1 MKNLLLLNLIYFPFS
16 LFAQE
21 GWTSVFIE
29 ADSSGKDFE
38 ILDTIYVP
46 LYSDSNIV
54 NGAESYKG
62 CPLEKQHN
70 IHGIGQAYDFN
81 EHDWV
86 SVEIKDWVVS
96 TEIDSIFFEYH
107 YYRNS
112 RAEVVDTLIVQL
124 SNGFENED
132 SSTLVPTKKSGLAK
146 VPIQTI
152 KVPLTEVDSTLFNDH
167 GKFMAVA
174 FDKPQSAKNWA
185 ITFTFKSG
193 IYKDSLVAKKP
204 INSANIFSM
213 ASYAVKKSEKPQM
226 RFNNGLLL
234 TTDGKYL
241 DAAYSRSYLEL
252 DEDSVELYPI
262 IYFRTEKY
270 YKSIEGIGD
279 YKVSIFPTLVNSG
292 ETITIGANGLV
303 DAEIF
308 DLNGQLLQSSA
319 TNQISTTGLA
329 KGIYL
334 IKLETQTFFT
344 TQRIV
349 VY

>member
-1 MKNLLLLNLIYFPFS
+1 
-16 LFAQE
+16 
-21 GWTSVFIE
+21 
-29 ADSSGKDFE
+29 
-38 ILDTIYVP
+38 
-46 LYSDSNIV
+46 
-54 NGAESYKG
+54 
-62 CPLEKQHN
+62 
-70 IHGIGQAYDFN
+70 
-81 EHDWV
+81 
-86 SVEIKDWVVS
+86 
-96 TEIDSIFFEYH
+96 
-107 YYRNS
+107 
-112 RAEVVDTLIVQL
+112 
-124 SNGFENED
+124 
-132 SSTLVPTKKSGLAK
+132 
-146 VPIQTI
+146 
-152 KVPLTEVDSTLFNDH
+152 
-167 GKFMAVA
+167 MAVA